1 MGVMMPRL
9 PSSSSN
15 MFSALTHLQQGLAQL
30 RADDLLR
37 SRLLLESPQGV
48 RVKINGRE
56 VVSFCS
62 NDYLGLA
69 NDPALIAAVRKV
81 LEQCGV
87 GAGASHLVTGHHQLH
102 EEFETAFAAFV
113 GKSAA
118 LMFSTGYMANLGVMT
133 ALLDRH
139 GEVFADRLNHA
150 SLNDAAQ
157 LCGAKFS
164 RYAHNTLDQ
173 LEGQL
178 ARSTARDKIIVS
190 DLVFSMDG
198 DIADLDG
205 LLSLAE
211 RYDAW
216 LYLDDAHGFGVLNE
230 GRGGLTE
237 AARKSDR
244 VIYLATLGKAA
255 GVFGA
260 AVAAHETVIQWLVQK
275 ARPYI
280 YTTAMP
286 PLLAGALL
294 ESLKLIEAGAGRR
307 VVLRTHVVALR
318 QGLKD
323 LPAWT
328 LMPSGTPI
336 QPLLIGSNEDAVRVS
351 KKLLEHGLLV
361 PAIRTPTVPKNTAR
375 LRITLSSA
383 HSDEDIVRLIAALRE
398 IAET

>member
-1 MGVMMPRL
+1 V
-9 PSSSSN
+9 SN
-15 MFSALTHLQQGLAQL
+15 TIIPALTRLQQGLAQL

-48 RVKINGRE
+48 RVIINGRE

-69 NDPALIAAVRKV
+69 NDPALITAAERA
-81 LEQCGV
+81 LRQCGM
-87 GAGASHLVTGHHQLH
+87 GSGASHLVTGHHQLH
-102 EEFETAFAAFV
+102 EAFESAFAAFV
-113 GKSAA
+113 DKPAA

-150 SLNDAAQ
+150 SLNDAVQ

-198 DIADLDG
+198 DIADVDG
-205 LLSLAE
+205 LLALAD

-216 LYLDDAHGFGVLNE
+216 LYLDDAHGFGVLND

-237 AARKSDR
+237 SARKSDR

-275 ARPYI
+275 ARPYV

-286 PLLAGALL
+286 PMLAGALL
-294 ESLKLIEAGAGRR
+294 ESLKLIEHGDERR
-307 VVLRTHVVALR
+307 DILRSHVVALR
-318 QGLKD
+318 EGLKD

-336 QPLLIGSNEDAVRVS
+336 QPLIIGSNADAVRVS
-351 KKLLEHGLLV
+351 KKLLDHNLLV

-383 HSDEDIVRLIAALRE
+383 HRDEDIARLIAALRE